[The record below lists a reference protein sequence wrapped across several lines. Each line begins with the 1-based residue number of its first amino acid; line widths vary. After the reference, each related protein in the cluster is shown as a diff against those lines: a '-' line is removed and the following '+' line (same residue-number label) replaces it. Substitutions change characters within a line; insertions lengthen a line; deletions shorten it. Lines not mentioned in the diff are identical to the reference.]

1 MHVCTGD
8 NSRCRCILHAV
19 IALLFPNCDIKLVM
33 HVHNAFLQAT
43 YVYDKIIF
51 QITQHSKPDLIHM
64 YIVVFMCT
72 SSISARLADIKM
84 EDVRGVVKLG
94 MPCT

>member
-1 MHVCTGD
+1 MHARVIIAD
-8 NSRCRCILHAV
+8 IARCILYAI
-19 IALLFPNCDIKLVM
+19 IALLFPHCNIKLVVHM
-33 HVHNAFLQAT
+33 HDAFLQAT

-51 QITQHSKPDLIHM
+51 QITLHSKPDLIHM

-72 SSISARLADIKM
+72 SSISTRLADIKM
-84 EDVRGVVKLG
+84 EDFRGVVKLG